1 MTGSYRTAAK
11 EAEMPFAGTADE
23 QRTSFAARGEGPPD
37 LLLMHGW
44 AGSGAYFDETLA
56 HLDTTRVRAITVD
69 FAGHGNADES
79 HDEPTL
85 DRLAAET
92 IAIAD
97 AAVAEV
103 FVLLGFSMSAK
114 FAQYV
119 ASQHPGRVAG
129 LILVAGCPASEIP
142 LPEEMIADWLRRA
155 GDPRAMMELVE
166 PFTSRPVAP
175 HALERF
181 GRDAARVPHAAL
193 EGTLLTCLTTA
204 FVERLASVTMP
215 TLVVGGLN
223 DPIFGPDALRDG
235 VVAALPQARL
245 ALLDCGHEIPLE
257 APGELAAV
265 IEAFLAGTALLHSRP
280 TATRIASASP
290 ARPAAER

>member
-1 MTGSYRTAAK
+1 
-11 EAEMPFAGTADE
+11 MPFARTTDDRRTAF
-23 QRTSFAARGEGPPD
+23 TARGEGPPD
-37 LLLMHGW
+37 LVLMHGW
-44 AGSGAYFDETLA
+44 AGSGAYFDDTLA
-56 HLDTTRVRAITVD
+56 YVDATRVRAVTFD
-69 FAGHGNADES
+69 FADHGDSDAS
-79 HDEPTL
+79 RDEPTL

-97 AAVAEV
+97 AVAAET

-119 ASQHPGRVAG
+119 ASLHPDRVVG
-129 LILVAGCPASEIP
+129 LILVAGCPAAEIP
-142 LPEEMIADWLRRA
+142 LPDDMIADWLRRA

-166 PFTSRPVAP
+166 PYTTRPVA
-175 HALERF
+175 HDALERF
-181 GRDAARVPHAAL
+181 GRDAARVPRAAL

-215 TLVVGGLN
+215 TLVIGGLN
-223 DPIFGPDALRDG
+223 DPIFSPDALRDG

-257 APGELAAV
+257 MPRELAAA
-265 IEAFLAGTALLHSRP
+265 IEAFLAGTALLHGRP
-280 TATRIASASP
+280 TAVSHKRNAGTAGR
-290 ARPAAER
+290 

>member
-1 MTGSYRTAAK
+1 MPFARTAADRR
-11 EAEMPFAGTADE
+11 TAY
-23 QRTSFAARGEGPPD
+23 AVRGEGPPD
-37 LLLMHGW
+37 LVLMHGW

-56 HLDTTRVRAITVD
+56 HLDATRVRAVTFD
-69 FAGHGNADES
+69 FAGHGNSDAS

-92 IAIAD
+92 IAVAD
-97 AAVAEV
+97 AVEADA

-119 ASQHPGRVAG
+119 ACLHPDRVVG
-129 LILVAGCPASEIP
+129 LILVAGCPVSEIP

-166 PFTSRPVAP
+166 PFTTRPVAP
-175 HALERF
+175 LALERF
-181 GRDAARVPHAAL
+181 GRDAARVPRAAL
-193 EGTLLTCLTTA
+193 EGTLRTCLTTA
-204 FVERLASVTMP
+204 FVERLGSMTMP

-223 DPIFGPDALRDG
+223 DSIFGPDALRAE
-235 VVAALPQARL
+235 VLAALPHARL

-257 APGELAAV
+257 APQELAAIV
-265 IEAFLAGTALLHSRP
+265 EAFLAGTAHLRGQ
-280 TATRIASASP
+280 
-290 ARPAAER
+290 AAEAHRERSVGAAAR